1 MEVVAVIESIIF
13 RNESNGYTVVK
24 IKDTDKKEGIAVG
37 RFPVIMEGERVRLK
51 GEVINSKYGEQF
63 NCSQVEILK
72 PNTPEGIKRYLSS
85 GLIKG
90 VGPKTAEKIVD
101 RFKEDTLDVIEFN
114 HQMLSQIQGITAKKA
129 EEIYDAYSQI
139 KDMQNTVMFLQDY
152 GISVSLA
159 VKIYEMYKK
168 RTIDVVKENPYRL
181 IEDVDGIGFKTADKI
196 AGSLGIEKDSLFR
209 LRAGIVYTL
218 KDASEKNGN
227 TYLGKEELLVTNAR
241 LLDVPIEETY
251 GKMLEVLQG
260 LEMDNYVRVLQLE
273 SEKEIVMLAKL
284 YQTEFGLSQAIVRL
298 VNSASEQVVDVAGE
312 IDMFEQINKIKL
324 HDDQRKAVE
333 MAINKGFCVI
343 TGGPGTGK
351 TTIIK
356 CILSILKNMA
366 LKVKLLAPTGRASK
380 RLSESTG
387 EDASTIHR
395 ALEIDF
401 KNGRMCFVYNESNK
415 LNFDAIVVDEVS
427 MVDVNLMYSLM
438 KALKFGTKVILV
450 GDKDQL
456 PSVGAGNVLADLL
469 QCGYVPV
476 TQLTK
481 IYRQEN
487 NSLIIDNA
495 HLINEGKMPIIDNNS
510 SDFFFETKETPLDIA
525 NSIIELVTKRIP
537 KHFGVESGKIQVLA
551 PMKIGVYGVENLNT
565 SLQDRLNPAGSGKPE
580 IEAGNTIYRLGD
592 KVMQISNNYNMEW
605 SRYNNGIYEEGM
617 GVFNG
622 DIGNIV
628 AVNRNSR
635 EIVVAFEDGRN
646 CTYISTDLNQLVL
659 SYAITIHKSQGS
671 EFDYVVIPIMTGS
684 PYILTRN
691 LIYTAVTRAKKM
703 VMLVGLKENLY
714 RMIKNNYT
722 AKRNSMLA
730 TFIKNF
736 INDEQKM
743 KLLMI

>member
-1 MEVVAVIESIIF
+1 MEIVAVIESIIF

-24 IKDTDKKEGIAVG
+24 IKDSQKKEGVAVG
-37 RFPVIMEGERVRLK
+37 KFPLVMEGERVRLK
-51 GEVINSKYGEQF
+51 GEVQNSKYGEQLI
-63 NCSQVEILK
+63 CSQIEILK
-72 PNTPEGIKRYLSS
+72 PNTLEGIKRYLSS

-90 VGPKTAEKIVD
+90 VGVKTAEKIVD
-101 RFKEDTLDVIEFN
+101 KFKEDTLDVIEFN
-114 HQMLSQIQGITAKKA
+114 HQMLTQIQGITPKKA
-129 EEIYDAYSQI
+129 SDIYDAYSQI
-139 KDMQNTVMFLQDY
+139 KEMQNTVMFLQEY
-152 GISVSLA
+152 GISVNLA

-196 AGSLGIEKDSLFR
+196 ANSLGIEKDSLFR

-227 TYLGKEELLVTNAR
+227 TFLGKEELLVTNAR
-241 LLDVPIEETY
+241 LLEISIEENY
-251 GKMLEVLQG
+251 GNMLNVLQA
-260 LEMDNYVRVLQLE
+260 LEMENYVRVLQIE
-273 SEKEIVMLAKL
+273 NEKEIVMLSKL
-284 YQTEFGLSQAIVRL
+284 YQTEFGLSQAVVRL
-298 VNSASEQVVDVAGE
+298 VNSANEQSANVANE

-324 HDDQRKAVE
+324 HGDQRKAVE

-351 TTIIK
+351 TTIVK
-356 CILSILKNMA
+356 CILSILKNMS

-395 ALEIDF
+395 ALELDF
-401 KNGRMCFVYNESNK
+401 KNGKMCFVYNESNK

-469 QCGYVPV
+469 ACGYVPV
-476 TQLTK
+476 TELTK

-510 SDFFFETKETPLDIA
+510 SDFFFETKETPQDIA
-525 NSIIELVTKRIP
+525 NAIIDLVTKRIP
-537 KHFGVESGKIQVLA
+537 KHFGVEGGKVQVLA
-551 PMKIGVYGVENLNT
+551 PMKIGVYGVENLNKC
-565 SLQDRLNPAGSGKPE
+565 LQDRLNPATSGKPE
-580 IEAGNTIYRLGD
+580 IESGDTTYRLGD

-605 SRYNNGIYEEGM
+605 TKYTNGIYEEGM

-628 AVNRNSR
+628 AVNRNSK

-646 CTYISTDLNQLVL
+646 CTYLATDLNQLVL

-703 VMLVGLKENLY
+703 VTLVGLKENLY
-714 RMIKNNYT
+714 KMIKNNYT

-736 INDEQKM
+736 VADEGKM
-743 KLLMI
+743 SLLFN